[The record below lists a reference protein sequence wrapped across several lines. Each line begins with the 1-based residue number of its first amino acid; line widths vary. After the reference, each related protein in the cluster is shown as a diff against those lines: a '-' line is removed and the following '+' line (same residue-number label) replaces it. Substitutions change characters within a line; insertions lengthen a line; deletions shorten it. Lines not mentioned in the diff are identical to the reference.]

1 MSHLYDYSVN
11 EKLWKESGDRIR
23 QLRRMRGITS
33 LDALADLLGVER
45 RLPGRWETGKEPI
58 KKLADLAALAKVLE
72 CDPEYITCQSDT
84 LYLYKD
90 NPSKLFGLSEATLD
104 ALIER
109 KYSPAE
115 TNLYDTS
122 VQRNTVSSY
131 AVTRTLEAIICNKK
145 VLDALCNLV
154 LAESANSP
162 LMKDIHK
169 YWPDSS
175 KSRQEYSTM
184 DSSGA
189 DYLPAEQKT
198 FMAEQQFIFEL
209 RKVFDN

>member
-109 KYSPAE
+109 KYRPAE

-169 YWPDSS
+169 YWPDP
-175 KSRQEYSTM
+175 TM
-184 DSSGA
+184 SSSGA
-189 DYLPAEQKT
+189 GYLPDEQKA

-209 RKVFDN
+209 RKVFEK